1 MFSDFLD
8 VTIYYRIR
16 NYVGDKY
23 MDGIIEVSADT
34 FEAEVLRSDRL
45 TLVDFW
51 AEWCGPC
58 YMIARILEALAIE
71 YDDLIKITKVDIDK
85 YPDISQKYEVT
96 SIPTSLFYMD
106 GKQIDRVVGALGKAF
121 FVDKIR
127 NNL

>member
-1 MFSDFLD
+1 
-8 VTIYYRIR
+8 
-16 NYVGDKY
+16 
-23 MDGIIEVSADT
+23 MDGIIEVSEET
-34 FEAEVLRSDRL
+34 FDAEVLQSDRL

-58 YMIARILEALAIE
+58 HILSRILDALAIE
-71 YDDLIKITKVDIDK
+71 YGDLIKIAKVDVEK
-85 YPDISQKYEVT
+85 YPDIPQKYEVI